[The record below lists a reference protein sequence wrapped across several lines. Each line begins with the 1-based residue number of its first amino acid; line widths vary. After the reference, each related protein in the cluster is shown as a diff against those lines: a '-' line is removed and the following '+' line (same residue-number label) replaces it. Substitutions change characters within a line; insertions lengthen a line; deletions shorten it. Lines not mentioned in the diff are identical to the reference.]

1 MSLDALLGKPVPI
14 PPVATH
20 VPEKEDAPDLSEI
33 METMSIEE
41 LHKAMK
47 LIKSKRLRLDI
58 IGGHVGSGHDV
69 TARNTLLTGV

>member
-20 VPEKEDAPDLSEI
+20 VPDREDVPDLDEI
-33 METMSIEE
+33 MKTMSVEE
-41 LHKAMK
+41 LHRAMK
-47 LIKSKRLRLDI
+47 LIKSKRLKLDI
-58 IGGHVGSGHDV
+58 VGGHVGSGHDV